1 MFDAEHI
8 IKNEFENA
16 IRNLTGLLNS
26 DYIKRLSEI
35 SMEIAE
41 TLKHGNKV
49 LIAGNGGSAADAQHF
64 AAELV
69 GRFVAERRGLPAVAL
84 TTDTS
89 IITSIA
95 NDYRYD
101 KIFSRQI
108 EALATEG
115 DIFIG
120 ISTSGNSTNVIEAVK
135 EAKMHGVRTIG
146 FLGKDGGKLLDICDL
161 ALLVPSDTTARV
173 QEAQELSYHLICQ
186 IVDSVIRNEKEFPGR
201 QI

>member
-1 MFDAEHI
+1 MVESNTI
-8 IKNEFENA
+8 IKVGFENA
-16 IRNLTGLLNS
+16 IKNLTELLNS
-26 DYIKRLSEI
+26 DYIDKLSAV

-41 TLKHGNKV
+41 VVKTGNKI
-49 LIAGNGGSAADAQHF
+49 LIAGNGGSAADSQHF

-69 GRFVAERRGLPAVAL
+69 GRFVTERQGLSAIAL

-95 NDYRYD
+95 NDYAYD

-108 EALATEG
+108 EALGKKG

-120 ISTSGNSTNVIEAVK
+120 ISTSGNSENIVEAVVQ
-135 EAKMHGVRTIG
+135 AKTMGIKTIG
-146 FLGKDGGKLLDICDL
+146 FLGKDGGKLAGICDE
-161 ALLVPSDTTARV
+161 ALIVPCKTTARV

-186 IVDSVIRNEKEFPGR
+186 VIDTVIEEDKNS
-201 QI
+201 